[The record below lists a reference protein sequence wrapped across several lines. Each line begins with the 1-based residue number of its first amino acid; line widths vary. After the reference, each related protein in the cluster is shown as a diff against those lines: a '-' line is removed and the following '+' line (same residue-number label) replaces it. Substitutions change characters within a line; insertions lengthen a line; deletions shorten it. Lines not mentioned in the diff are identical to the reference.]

1 MPLAGLEPALLA
13 EADFESAAST
23 ISPQGPLQ
31 NPVPAA
37 RGPLLSI
44 AGWRVTLRRIA
55 ARALTGTMDRMT
67 PLTNLLTGW
76 RWPVLALTA
85 SALILAAAH
94 AFETFGGL
102 APCPLCL
109 RQREVYW
116 ALIFMTATG
125 LTIWRFVPK
134 RRFLVALNVLIGL
147 VFGVGV
153 VVAAYHAGVEWQ
165 IFPPPTGC
173 SAGGVNP
180 LDVGDLSGGLN
191 QPMKIAACN
200 AAPFHFFG
208 LSMAG
213 WNVVISLMLAG
224 ASFAAAAL
232 TFRSF
237 QAK

>member
-1 MPLAGLEPALLA
+1 
-13 EADFESAAST
+13 
-23 ISPQGPLQ
+23 
-31 NPVPAA
+31 
-37 RGPLLSI
+37 
-44 AGWRVTLRRIA
+44 
-55 ARALTGTMDRMT
+55 MT
-67 PLTNLLTGW
+67 SLTNLLTGW

-94 AFETFGGL
+94 VFETVGGL
-102 APCPLCL
+102 PPCPLCL

-125 LTIWRFVPK
+125 LGIWRLVPK

-165 IFPPPTGC
+165 IFPPPAGC
-173 SAGGVNP
+173 STGGVNP
-180 LDVGDLSGGLN
+180 LDFGNLGGGLD

-200 AAPFHFFG
+200 AAPFYFIG

-213 WNVVISLMLAG
+213 WNGVISLVLAG
-224 ASFAAAAL
+224 VSFAAAAM
-232 TFRSF
+232 TFRSY
-237 QAK
+237 QLR